1 MSKWSALVDFF
12 ESFGWDAY
20 DESDIPDEA
29 GDRYITYE
37 TPLDNYGS
45 VLPVTLNLYDRNTS
59 KLPIMNKIEEI
70 LNRIETM
77 NPPGIKLDNGRLLIS
92 KGTPFCQ
99 PMNTEPEPWKRYVLN
114 INIEFLTN

>member
-20 DESDIPDEA
+20 DESSVPDDA

-37 TPLDNYGS
+37 TPYDNYGS

-59 KLPIMNKIEEI
+59 KLPIMSKIEQI

-77 NPPGIKLDNGRLLIS
+77 YPRGIPVPGGYLLVS
-92 KGTPFCQ
+92 KGSPFAS

-114 INIEFLTN
+114 LNIEYLTN